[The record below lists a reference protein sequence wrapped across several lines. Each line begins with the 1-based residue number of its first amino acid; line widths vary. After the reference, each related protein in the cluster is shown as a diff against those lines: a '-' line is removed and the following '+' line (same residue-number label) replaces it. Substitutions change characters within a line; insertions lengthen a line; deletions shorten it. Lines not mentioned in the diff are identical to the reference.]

1 MLVVHFPVGKAIDS
15 GLVRTG
21 HMLWLFDP
29 SIVCDCRLWYLE
41 RDGGKAASTL
51 VSVDSSVAPPSY
63 AVRIDKTNSVR
74 YATNVP
80 RLGLKPA
87 LVFLQLSFYT

>member
-1 MLVVHFPVGKAIDS
+1 MIYAVLDYML
-15 GLVRTG
+15 GLSLQKCMFW
-21 HMLWLFDP
+21 HSDP
-29 SIVCDCRLWYLE
+29 SMLYVCRLWYLE

-74 YATNVP
+74 YAPIPSTLSHKPV
-80 RLGLKPA
+80 LKIM
-87 LVFLQLSFYT
+87 QLTLPF